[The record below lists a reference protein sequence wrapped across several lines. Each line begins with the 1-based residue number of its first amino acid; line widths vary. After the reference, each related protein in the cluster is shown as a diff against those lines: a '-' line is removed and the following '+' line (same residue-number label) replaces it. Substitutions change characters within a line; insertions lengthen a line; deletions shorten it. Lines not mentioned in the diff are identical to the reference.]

1 VDVTDARAIAG
12 RFALGGDVRS
22 IMSLPGGHIN
32 DSFRV
37 DLGGKEEGT
46 SYLLQRLN
54 PHVFP
59 RPDLV
64 MENVAR
70 VTRHIASQGGPTL
83 TLMPTTD
90 GRDWLVDGVGGVWRL
105 FRWIPDSI
113 VYVRAESA
121 EACYATGKAFGEFLL
136 LVGNYRGP
144 ALHET
149 IQGFHDTERRFSQL
163 DVAVQRAAS
172 NRLISAEAEVSAL
185 LGERSVAGVLPPRLA
200 TGTLPMRIVHNDA
213 KIANVL
219 FDRWSDAALCVVDL
233 DTVMPGS
240 PLADFGDLVRSCVSQ
255 AAEDER
261 DLPKVWA
268 DPARFA
274 ALARGFLEGGGD
286 LLSHEERTLL
296 VFAGRWITL
305 EQAVRFLTDYLG
317 GDRYYRVSYPDHN
330 LVRARAQLA
339 LYRSLT
345 NQESGLAKLVAR
357 S

>member
-1 VDVTDARAIAG
+1 MDVTDARAIAG

-46 SYLLQRLN
+46 SFLLQRLN

-59 RPDLV
+59 RPDHV
-64 MENVAR
+64 MENLAR

-83 TLMPTTD
+83 TLMPTSD
-90 GRDWLVDGVGGVWRL
+90 GRDWLVDGAGGVWRL
-105 FRWIPDSI
+105 FRWIPDSV
-113 VYVRAESA
+113 VYVRAESP
-121 EACYATGKAFGEFLL
+121 EACFVCGRAFGEFLR
-136 LVGNYRGP
+136 LVGTYGGP
-144 ALHET
+144 PLHET
-149 IQGFHDTERRFSQL
+149 IPGFHDTERRFAQL
-163 DVAVQRAAS
+163 DAAMERAAS
-172 NRLISAEAEVSAL
+172 SRLAGAQAEVMAL
-185 LGERSVAGVLPPRLA
+185 LGERSVAGVLPPRFA
-200 TGTLPMRIVHNDA
+200 SGALPTRIVHNDA

-219 FDRWSDAALCVVDL
+219 FDRRSGEPLCIVDL

-240 PLADFGDLVRSCVSQ
+240 PLADFGDLVRSCASP

-268 DPARFA
+268 DPVRFA
-274 ALARGFLEGGGD
+274 SLARGFLKGSGD
-286 LLSHEERTLL
+286 LLSREERSLL

-317 GDRYYRVSYPDHN
+317 GDRYYRVSYPEHN

-345 NQESGLAKLVAR
+345 DQESGLAKVIAR

>member
-1 VDVTDARAIAG
+1 MDVSDARAVAG
-12 RFALGGDVRS
+12 RFALGGEVHS

-32 DSFRV
+32 DSYRI

-46 SYLLQRLN
+46 SFLLQRLN

-59 RPDLV
+59 RPDHV

-83 TLMPTTD
+83 TLVPTTD
-90 GRDWLVDGVGGVWRL
+90 GRDWLVDGAGGVWRS
-105 FRWIPDSI
+105 FRWIPDS
-113 VYVRAESA
+113 VVRVRAESPA
-121 EACYATGKAFGEFLL
+121 ACYTCGNAFGEFLR
-136 LVGNYRGP
+136 LVGNYDGTR
-144 ALHET
+144 LHET
-149 IQGFHDTERRFSQL
+149 IPGFHDTAGRFSQL
-163 DVAVQRAAS
+163 DAAVQRAAS
-172 NRLISAEAEVSAL
+172 SRLADAQAEVKAL
-185 LGERSVAGVLPPRLA
+185 LAERSVAGVLPPRFA
-200 TGTLPMRIVHNDA
+200 AGALPTRIVHNDA

-219 FDRWSDAALCVVDL
+219 FDRSSDAALCVVDL

-240 PLADFGDLVRSCVSQ
+240 PLADFGDLVRSCTSP

-261 DLPKVWA
+261 DQSQVGA
-268 DPARFA
+268 DPERFA
-274 ALARGFLEGGGD
+274 ALARGFLEGSGD
-286 LLSHEERTLL
+286 LLSQPERELL

-345 NQESGLAKLVAR
+345 DQEAGLAKRLRR

>member
-1 VDVTDARAIAG
+1 VDVTDARAVAG

-32 DSFRV
+32 DSYRI

-46 SYLLQRLN
+46 SFLLQRLN

-59 RPDLV
+59 RPDHV

-83 TLMPTTD
+83 TLMPTVD

-105 FRWIPDSI
+105 FRWIPES
-113 VYVRAESA
+113 VVHVRAESP
-121 EACYATGKAFGEFLL
+121 EACYATGKAFGEFLR
-136 LVGNYRGP
+136 LVGNYGGP

-149 IQGFHDTERRFSQL
+149 IPGFHDTERRFSQL
-163 DVAVQRAAS
+163 DVAVERAAS
-172 NRLISAEAEVSAL
+172 SRLSVAETEVAAL
-185 LGERSVAGVLPPRLA
+185 LGERSVAGVLPPRFA
-200 TGTLPMRIVHNDA
+200 TGALPTRIVHNDA

-286 LLSHEERTLL
+286 VLSHEERKLL

-339 LYRSLT
+339 LYRSLS

>member
-1 VDVTDARAIAG
+1 MSDARAVAG

-22 IMSLPGGHIN
+22 VMSLPGGHIN

-37 DLGGKEEGT
+37 DLAGNEEGP
-46 SYLLQRLN
+46 SFLLQRLN

-59 RPDLV
+59 RPDHV

-70 VTRHIASQGGPTL
+70 VTRHIARQGGPTL

-105 FRWIPDSI
+105 FRWIPDS
-113 VYVRAESA
+113 VVRVRAQSPA
-121 EACYATGKAFGEFLL
+121 ECHACGKAFGEFLR
-136 LVGNYRGP
+136 LVGNYEGP
-144 ALHET
+144 PLHET
-149 IQGFHDTERRFSQL
+149 IPGFHDTRRRFGQF
-163 DVAVQRAAS
+163 DAAIGRAAS
-172 NRLISAEAEVSAL
+172 NRLADAQAEVTAL
-185 LGERSVAGVLPPRLA
+185 LGERAVAEVLPPRFA
-200 TGTLPMRIVHNDA
+200 SGALPVRIVHNDA

-219 FDRWSDAALCVVDL
+219 FDRSSDAVLCVVDL

-240 PLADFGDLVRSCVSQ
+240 PLADFGDLVRSCVSA

-261 DLPKVWA
+261 DVSNVVA
-268 DPARFA
+268 DGARFE
-274 ALARGFLEGGGD
+274 ALARGFLEGSGN
-286 LLSHEERTLL
+286 LLSPAERELL

-345 NQESGLAKLVAR
+345 DQEPALARSVAR
-357 S
+357 F

>member
-32 DSFRV
+32 DSYRV

-46 SYLLQRLN
+46 SFLLQRLN

-59 RPDLV
+59 RPDQV

-113 VYVRAESA
+113 VHVRAESP
-121 EACYATGKAFGEFLL
+121 EACYATGKAFGEFLR
-136 LVGNYRGP
+136 LVGNYGGP

-149 IQGFHDTERRFSQL
+149 IPGFHDTARRFSQL
-163 DVAVQRAAS
+163 DVAVERAAA
-172 NRLISAEAEVSAL
+172 NRLSGAESEVAAL
-185 LGERSVAGVLPPRLA
+185 LGERSVASVLPPRFASGALA
-200 TGTLPMRIVHNDA
+200 TRIVHNDA

-255 AAEDER
+255 AGEDER

-268 DPARFA
+268 DPARFV
-274 ALARGFLEGGGD
+274 ALARGFLDGSGD
-286 LLSHEERTLL
+286 LLSREERKLL

-330 LVRARAQLA
+330 LVRGRAQLA

-345 NQESGLAKLVAR
+345 DQESGLAKLVAR